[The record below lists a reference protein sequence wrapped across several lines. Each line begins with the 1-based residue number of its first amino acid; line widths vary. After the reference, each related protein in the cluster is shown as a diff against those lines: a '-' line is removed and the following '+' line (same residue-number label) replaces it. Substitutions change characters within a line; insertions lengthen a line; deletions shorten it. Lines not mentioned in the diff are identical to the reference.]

1 MNARQPVT
9 GSGPDQGAPHASNPT
24 GSTNTSNTSDT
35 SSAPG
40 SSPSWPAFAFPFAAF
55 PPVPATPL
63 AQAAWEYGV
72 DAWQR
77 SILFLDILRQRGNET
92 AEHERSGMPPVL
104 AFEYEMLIDGRD
116 LPKPVNYALLRIVP
130 SPEFPTDIA
139 KRPFVVMDPRAGHG
153 PGIGGFKADSEIGN
167 AIRTGHPCYFITF
180 FRDPCPGQTIEDVA
194 RTEGKFLRTVAERHP
209 DAPGKP
215 FVVGNC
221 QAGWALLMLA
231 AAAPDV
237 TGPILLAGAPVAY
250 WSGVRGKNPMRYS
263 GGLLG
268 GTWLSSLAADMG
280 NGRFDGAWL
289 VQNFEKL
296 NPSNTLWEKLYNVY
310 AKADTEGPRFLEFE
324 RWWGGHFLMNR
335 AEIDWIV
342 QNLFVGNHLTAGEV
356 RSDDGR
362 TVIDLRNVRS
372 PVIVFASWGDNITPP
387 QQALNW
393 IPDLYASVDEL
404 VANDQT
410 IVYCLHPSIG
420 HLGIFVSGSVA
431 NKEHSEL
438 FSALDLI
445 DVLPPGLYEAKI
457 EDVAPDAPH
466 RDLLEGRYLVRF
478 ERRTIDDILALDD
491 GRADEQPFEVVRR
504 VAEINQHLY
513 DTFASP
519 VVRALS
525 NETTAEA
532 VRASHPSRLER
543 SLASDTNPWM
553 QWVAAMAP
561 AVREARQPVSPDN
574 PFLAMQQAVSDQIV
588 RSLDQYRDA
597 RDAWQERTFE
607 ALYANPWLPAMLGM
621 TDRPKRVESPAISAL
636 RKEVAEL
643 RQREALRHIGSG
655 TSLDAFLRILSYV
668 TQGRSAIEERPFNL
682 LRKLARENPPEKRI
696 TLAQFKDAVRRQSY
710 VVSLD
715 PDAALKALPD
725 IVPDMKERRRIMVLA
740 HRVLTVGGP
749 LDDEWL
755 ARYREVAEVL
765 GTDHGNGRASP
776 QAEA

>member
-1 MNARQPVT
+1 MNARQPVA
-9 GSGPDQGAPHASNPT
+9 GQAPEQDAHEA
-24 GSTNTSNTSDT
+24 
-35 SSAPG
+35 AKAAF
-40 SSPSWPAFAFPFAAF
+40 PANPFAAY
-55 PPVPATPL
+55 PPIPMTPL
-63 AQAAWEYGV
+63 AHAAWEYGI

-77 SILFLDILRQRGNET
+77 SILFLDILRRRGNET
-92 AEHERSGMPPVL
+92 AEHERGGMPPVL
-104 AFEYEMLIDGRD
+104 VFEHEVLIDGRD
-116 LPKPVNYALLRIVP
+116 LPRPVNYALMRIVP
-130 SPEFPTDIA
+130 SADYPTDMT

-194 RTEGKFLRTVAERHP
+194 RTEAGFLRAVADHHP

-231 AAAPDV
+231 AAAPDA

-250 WSGVRGKNPMRYS
+250 WSGVRGKNPMRYA

-289 VQNFEKL
+289 VQNFENL

-356 RSDDGR
+356 RSADGQ
-362 TVIDLRNVRS
+362 TVIDLRNLRS

-393 IPDLYASVDEL
+393 IPDLYANVDEI

-431 NKEHSEL
+431 NREHSEL
-438 FSALDLI
+438 FCALDLI

-466 RDLLEGRYLVRF
+466 TDLIEGRYLVRF

-491 GRADEQPFEVVRR
+491 GRDDEKPFEVVRR
-504 VAEINQHLY
+504 VAEVNQHLY

-519 VVRALS
+519 LIRAMS

-532 VRASHPSRLER
+532 IRAIHPSRLER
-543 SLASDTNPWM
+543 SLASDNNPWM

-561 AVREARQPVSPDN
+561 AVRDARQPVSPDN
-574 PFLAMQQAVSDQIV
+574 PFLAVQNAVSEQIV

-597 RDAWQERTFE
+597 RDAWQESLFTSI
-607 ALYANPWLPAMLGM
+607 YATPWLPALFGM
-621 TDRPKRVESPAISAL
+621 SPSPNKRAESPAIAAL

-643 RQREALRHIGSG
+643 RQREAEQQIGKG
-655 TSLDAFLRILSYV
+655 TSLDAFLRVLAYV

-710 VVSLD
+710 IVSHD
-715 PDAALKALPD
+715 PEGALQALPQLAE
-725 IVPDMKERRRIMVLA
+725 DMKERRRIMVLA

-749 LDDEWL
+749 LDADWL

-765 GTDHGNGRASP
+765 GTDHGNGKAA
-776 QAEA
+776 QDAEA

>member
-1 MNARQPVT
+1 MNARQPVA
-9 GSGPDQGAPHASNPT
+9 GQAPAQDAPAATAAPASEASP
-24 GSTNTSNTSDT
+24 
-35 SSAPG
+35 A
-40 SSPSWPAFAFPFAAF
+40 SPSPESAFAPLAPLAPFPMGAW
-55 PPVPATPL
+55 PPVPMPPM
-63 AQAAWEYGV
+63 AQAAWEYGL

-77 SILFLDILRQRGNET
+77 SILFLDILRRRGNET
-92 AEHERSGMPPVL
+92 EEHERGGMPPVL
-104 AFEYEMLIDGRD
+104 VFDYEVLIDGRD
-116 LPKPVNYALLRIVP
+116 LPRPVNYALLRIVP
-130 SPEFPTDIA
+130 PAEHPTDMTR
-139 KRPFVVMDPRAGHG
+139 RPFVVMDPRAGHG

-194 RTEGKFLRTVAERHP
+194 RTEGEFLQAVAARHP
-209 DAPGKP
+209 DAPGRP

-221 QAGWALLMLA
+221 QAGWALLILA

-250 WSGVRGKNPMRYS
+250 WSGVRGKNPMRYA

-268 GTWLSSLAADMG
+268 GTWLSSLAADLG

-310 AKADTEGPRFLEFE
+310 ARVDTEGPRFLEFE

-335 AEIDWIV
+335 GEIDWIV

-356 RSDDGR
+356 RSNDGQ

-393 IPDLYASVDEL
+393 IPDLYANVDEL
-404 VANDQT
+404 VANEQT

-438 FSALDLI
+438 FCALDLI

-457 EDVAPDAPH
+457 EDIAPDSPH
-466 RDLLEGRYLVRF
+466 SELIEGRYLVRF

-491 GRADEQPFEVVRR
+491 GREDEQPFEVVRR
-504 VAEINQHLY
+504 VAEVNQHLY
-513 DTFASP
+513 DTYASP
-519 VVRALS
+519 VVRAMS
-525 NETTAEA
+525 NEATAQGI
-532 VRASHPSRLER
+532 RAIHPSRLER
-543 SLASDTNPWM
+543 SLFADGNPWM

-597 RDAWQERTFE
+597 RDAWQERMFE
-607 ALYANPWLPAMLGM
+607 SIYATPWLPAMLGM
-621 TDRPKRVESPAISAL
+621 TATPKAPESPAITAL
-636 RKEVAEL
+636 RKQVADL
-643 RQREALRHIGSG
+643 RRREAEREIGTG
-655 TSLDAFLRILSYV
+655 TALDAFLRVLSYV

-682 LRKLARENPPEKRI
+682 LRKLARENPPERRI
-696 TLAQFKDAVRRQSY
+696 TLADFKDAVRRQSY
-710 VVSLD
+710 IVSLD
-715 PDAALKALPD
+715 PEGAIRALPAL
-725 IVPDMKERRRIMVLA
+725 VPEMKERRRVMVLA

-749 LDDEWL
+749 LDAEWL
-755 ARYREVAEVL
+755 ARYREVAEVF
-765 GTDHGNGRASP
+765 GTDHGNGKAT
-776 QAEA
+776 QEAEA

>member
-1 MNARQPVT
+1 MNARQPVA
-9 GSGPDQGAPHASNPT
+9 GKHAAQ
-24 GSTNTSNTSDT
+24 DT
-35 SSAPG
+35 SSAAPQA
-40 SSPSWPAFAFPFAAF
+40 STPAAF
-55 PPVPATPL
+55 PPVPMTPL
-63 AQAAWEYGV
+63 AHAAWEYSI

-77 SILFLDILRQRGNET
+77 SILFFDILRRRGNET
-92 AEHERSGMPPVL
+92 AEHEHGGMPPVL
-104 AFEYEMLIDGRD
+104 VFDYEVLIDGRD
-116 LPKPVNYALLRIVP
+116 LPRPVNYALLRIVP
-130 SPEFPTDIA
+130 PAESPTDMA

-194 RTEGKFLRTVAERHP
+194 RTEGKFLQAVAARHP

-250 WSGVRGKNPMRYS
+250 WSGVRGINPMRYA

-289 VQNFEKL
+289 VQNFESL

-310 AKADTEGPRFLEFE
+310 ARADTEGPRFLEFE

-342 QNLFVGNHLTAGEV
+342 QNLFVGNHLTAGEI
-356 RSDDGR
+356 RSADGQ

-393 IPDLYASVDEL
+393 IPDLYASVDEI
-404 VANDQT
+404 VANEQT

-431 NKEHSEL
+431 NREHSEL
-438 FSALDLI
+438 FCALDLI

-491 GRADEQPFEVVRR
+491 GRDDEQPFEVVRR
-504 VAEINQHLY
+504 VAEVNQHLY

-519 VVRALS
+519 VVRAMS

-532 VRASHPSRLER
+532 IRAVHPSRLER
-543 SLASDTNPWM
+543 SMASDNNPFM
-553 QWVAAMAP
+553 QWIAAMAP
-561 AVREARQPVSPDN
+561 VVRDARQPVSPDN
-574 PFLAMQQAVSDQIV
+574 PFLLMQQAMSEQIV
-588 RSLDQYRDA
+588 RTLDQYRDA
-597 RDAWQERTFE
+597 RDAWQERMFE
-607 ALYANPWLPAMLGM
+607 SIYAAPWLPALLGM
-621 TDRPKRVESPAISAL
+621 TTSPKRAESPAITAL

-643 RQREALRHIGSG
+643 RQREAQQQIGVG
-655 TSLDAFLRILSYV
+655 TSLDAFLRILAYV

-710 VVSLD
+710 IVSLD
-715 PDAALKALPD
+715 PQGALQALPQL
-725 IVPDMKERRRIMVLA
+725 VEDMKERRRIMVLV

-749 LDDEWL
+749 LTDDWL

-765 GTDHGNGRASP
+765 GPDHGNDKAAQP
-776 QAEA
+776 EQA

>member
-1 MNARQPVT
+1 MNARQPVVGNT
-9 GSGPDQGAPHASNPT
+9 PSQAAPATVSVTPDASDAPHAS
-24 GSTNTSNTSDT
+24 
-35 SSAPG
+35 
-40 SSPSWPAFAFPFAAF
+40 SPVPIFPPAF
-55 PPVPATPL
+55 PPMSMNPL
-63 AQAAWEYGV
+63 AQAAWEYGL

-77 SILFLDILRQRGNET
+77 SILFLDILRRRGNET
-92 AEHERSGMPPVL
+92 AEHERGGMPAVL
-104 AFEYEMLIDGRD
+104 VFEQEVLIDGRD

-130 SPEFPTDIA
+130 PAEHPTDMSR
-139 KRPFVVMDPRAGHG
+139 RPFVVMDPRAGHG

-194 RTEGKFLRTVAERHP
+194 ITEGKFLRAVAERHP

-221 QAGWALLMLA
+221 QAGWALLILA

-250 WSGVRGKNPMRYS
+250 WSGVRGKNPMRYA

-289 VQNFEKL
+289 VQNFESL

-310 AKADTEGPRFLEFE
+310 ARADTEGPRFLEFE

-356 RSDDGR
+356 RSNDGH

-393 IPDLYASVDEL
+393 IPDLYANVDEI

-438 FSALDLI
+438 FCALDLI

-457 EDVAPDAPH
+457 EDFAPDAPH
-466 RDLLEGRYLVRF
+466 TDLIEGRYLVRF

-491 GRADEQPFEVVRR
+491 GRDDEQPFQAVRR

-519 VVRALS
+519 MVRAMS
-525 NETTAEA
+525 SEISAEA
-532 VRASHPSRLER
+532 IRSIHPSRLER
-543 SLASDTNPWM
+543 SVFSDANPWM
-553 QWVAAMAP
+553 QWIGAVAP
-561 AVREARQPVSPDN
+561 AVRDARQPVSPDN
-574 PFLAMQQAVSDQIV
+574 PFLAMQNAMSEQIV
-588 RSLDQYRDA
+588 RSLDQYRDT
-597 RDAWQERTFE
+597 RDAWQERMFE
-607 ALYANPWLPAMLGM
+607 SIYAAPWLPALLGM
-621 TDRPKRVESPAISAL
+621 NATPKRPESPAVTAL
-636 RKEVAEL
+636 RKQVAEL
-643 RQREALRHIGSG
+643 RRREATREIGTG
-655 TSLDAFLRILSYV
+655 NALDAFLRVLSYV

-682 LRKLARENPPEKRI
+682 LRKLARESPPEKRI
-696 TLAQFKDAVRRQSY
+696 TLAQFKAAVRRQSY
-710 VVSLD
+710 IVSLD
-715 PDAALKALPD
+715 PEAAIQALPEL
-725 IVPDMKERRRIMVLA
+725 VPDMKDRRRVMVLA

-749 LDDEWL
+749 LDAEWL
-755 ARYREVAEVL
+755 ARYREVAEIF
-765 GTDHGNGRASP
+765 GTDHGNGKDK
-776 QAEA
+776 QELEA

>member
-1 MNARQPVT
+1 MNVRQPA
-9 GSGPDQGAPHASNPT
+9 SGTEPKAEPKAQE
-24 GSTNTSNTSDT
+24 
-35 SSAPG
+35 
-40 SSPSWPAFAFPFAAF
+40 SSPAAFPLAPF
-55 PPVPATPL
+55 PPVPLTPV
-63 AQAAWEYGV
+63 AQAAWEYGI

-77 SILFLDILRQRGNET
+77 SILFLDILRQRGNESE
-92 AEHERSGMPPVL
+92 EHERGGMPPVL
-104 AFEYEMLIDGRD
+104 VFDYEVLIDGRD
-116 LPKPVNYALLRIVP
+116 LPKPVNYALVRIVP
-130 SPEFPTDIA
+130 PAGQPADA
-139 KRPFVVMDPRAGHG
+139 DKRPFVVMDPRAGHG
-153 PGIGGFKADSEIGN
+153 PGIGGFKSDSEIGN
-167 AIRTGHPCYFITF
+167 AIRSGHPCYFITF

-194 RTEGKFLRTVAERHP
+194 RTEGLFLKTVSERHP
-209 DAPGKP
+209 DSPGKP

-237 TGPILLAGAPVAY
+237 TGPILLAGAPVSY

-268 GTWLSSLAADMG
+268 GTWLASLTADMG
-280 NGRFDGAWL
+280 NGHFDGAWL

-335 AEIDWIV
+335 EEIDWIV
-342 QNLFVGNHLTAGEV
+342 QNLFVGNHLTAGEI
-356 RSDDGR
+356 RSNDGK

-393 IPDLYASVDEL
+393 IPDLYANVDEI

-438 FSALDLI
+438 FCALDLI

-457 EDVAPDAPH
+457 EDVAPGTPH
-466 RDLLEGRYLVRF
+466 TDLIEGRYLVRF

-491 GRADEQPFEVVRR
+491 GRDDERSFQVVRR

-513 DTFASP
+513 ETFASP
-519 VVRALS
+519 FVRAMS
-525 NETTAEA
+525 NESTAEA
-532 VRASHPSRLER
+532 LRAAHPSRLER

-553 QWVAAMAP
+553 HWVGAMAP

-574 PFLAMQQAVSDQIV
+574 PFLAMQKAFSDQIV
-588 RSLDQYRDA
+588 RSLDQYRDI
-597 RDAWQERTFE
+597 RDAWQEQMFE
-607 ALYANPWLPAMLGM
+607 SIYATPWLPALLGM
-621 TDRPKRVESPAISAL
+621 KTTPTHVESPAVTAL
-636 RKEVAEL
+636 RKEVATL
-643 RQREALRHIGSG
+643 RRREAESQIGKG
-655 TSLDAFLRILSYV
+655 DSLDAFLRILAYV
-668 TQGRSAIEERPFNL
+668 TAGRSAIEERPFNL
-682 LRKLARENPPEKRI
+682 LRKLIRENPPEKRF
-696 TLAQFKDAVRRQSY
+696 TLAEFKNAVRRQSY

-715 PDAALKALPD
+715 PEGALRALPQL
-725 IVPDMKERRRIMVLA
+725 IPDMKDRRRMMVLV
-740 HRVLTVGGP
+740 HRVLTVSSP
-749 LDDEWL
+749 LDAEWL
-755 ARYREVAEVL
+755 ERYREVAEVL
-765 GTDHGNGRASP
+765 GTDHGKAPTREADAD
-776 QAEA
+776 AEA

>member
-1 MNARQPVT
+1 MNARQPVAGQST
-9 GSGPDQGAPHASNPT
+9 PQDTPATTAPT
-24 GSTNTSNTSDT
+24 D
-35 SSAPG
+35 SS
-40 SSPSWPAFAFPFAAF
+40 SSPSSPPTFDPASLFTAF
-55 PPVPATPL
+55 PPVPMNPL
-63 AQAAWEYGV
+63 AHAAWEYGV

-77 SILFLDILRQRGNET
+77 SILFFDILRRRAAET
-92 AEHERSGMPPVL
+92 VEHERGGFPAVL
-104 AFEYEMLIDGRD
+104 VFEHEVLMDGRD
-116 LPKPVNYALLRIVP
+116 LPRPVNYALLRIVP
-130 SPEFPTDIA
+130 PPEHPTDMTN
-139 KRPFVVMDPRAGHG
+139 RPFVVMDPRAGHG
-153 PGIGGFKADSEIGN
+153 PGIGGFKSDSEIGN
-167 AIRTGHPCYFITF
+167 AIRSGHPCYFITF

-194 RTEGKFLRTVAERHP
+194 RTEGLFLREVARRHP
-209 DAPGKP
+209 DAPGRP

-250 WSGVRGKNPMRYS
+250 WSGVRGKNPMRYA

-289 VQNFEKL
+289 VQNFESL

-356 RSDDGR
+356 RSNDGQH
-362 TVIDLRNVRS
+362 VIDLRNVRS

-393 IPDLYASVDEL
+393 IPDLYPSVEEL
-404 VANDQT
+404 VANEQT

-420 HLGIFVSGSVA
+420 HLGIFVSGSIA

-438 FSALDLI
+438 FCALDLI

-457 EDVAPDAPH
+457 EDVAPELPH
-466 RDLLEGRYLVRF
+466 RDLIQGRYLVRF

-491 GRADEQPFEVVRR
+491 GRDDEQPFEVVRR
-504 VAEINQHLY
+504 VAEVNQHLY

-519 VVRALS
+519 IVRAIS

-532 VRASHPSRLER
+532 IRSVHPSRLER
-543 SLASDTNPWM
+543 TVTGDSNPWM

-574 PFLAMQQAVSDQIV
+574 PFLQMQQAVSAQIV
-588 RSLDQYRDA
+588 RSLDDYRDA
-597 RDAWQERTFE
+597 RDAWQERMFE
-607 ALYANPWLPAMLGM
+607 SIYAAPWLPAMLGM
-621 TDRPKRVESPAISAL
+621 SATPKRPESPAITAL
-636 RKEVAEL
+636 RKEVADL
-643 RQREALRHIGSG
+643 RQREARREIGEG
-655 TSLDAFLRILSYV
+655 TSLDAFLRVLSYV
-668 TQGRSAIEERPFNL
+668 TQGKSAIEERPFNL
-682 LRKLARENPPEKRI
+682 LRKLARENPAEEKI
-696 TLAQFKDAVRRQSY
+696 TLAEFKAAVRRQSY
-710 VVSLD
+710 IVSLD
-715 PDAALKALPD
+715 PEAALKALPEL
-725 IVPDMKERRRIMVLA
+725 VPDMKERRRIMVLA
-740 HRVLTVGGP
+740 HRVLTIGGP
-749 LDDEWL
+749 LDDDWL
-755 ARYREVAEVL
+755 KRYREVADTL
-765 GTDHGNGRASP
+765 GTDHGNGKAKP
-776 QAEA
+776 TEA